1 MKNILFMNREKLK
14 HVLYLISIF
23 ILLGL
28 SILVFYHSAKSFL
41 LLDYLKDIL
50 NEQHLSLMI
59 LCGSAFLL
67 SALLFISKFLDLF
80 SEKKLILISALL
92 GVLAVCLQYF
102 LLFKIE
108 AVIRYDHLRVFDA
121 GLEIM
126 RTGKLSL
133 SANNGYFGLYPFNI
147 SIAVFNS
154 ILLRILS
161 FLGIPESFYLLSVQA
176 IYLFFIDLGIFFSWQ
191 IVRMLYSVKH
201 AAMFTVLCVCN
212 PMFYVCIMGLY
223 TTTLMLPLLMGAMFF
238 IICFQRTAD
247 YGKKLQ
253 FGFLAGLSIAFGT
266 RLRATVVI
274 CAIAWIIYLLV
285 KKKEINTFKYNT
297 KQIAL
302 LISMI
307 LLGSVIGFGGFTAFQ
322 NTYVHEDYHDT
333 QMPPIYYLMFAM
345 NPGSKGSYNEDD
357 FLMISKY
364 KTLEEKKEASIEVIK
379 DRLEDYGVSG
389 TLSLAKTK
397 LTKTW
402 SDGIEDFGDFLTTS
416 RNYGT
421 IQSYIGGV
429 HKDFFAL
436 YAHIYHVAVM
446 GMLCIAVILALFKKC
461 DSSCYL
467 ILLTLLGGMIFHILW
482 ESFYYYS
489 FGFTI
494 LFMIPAAESI
504 CFFSDKKCSAHT
516 SGGLGMI
523 TLAGFLILLVPALK
537 ELSTAEYK
545 HSDYAVVQDM
555 SLGECE
561 PLLSGQTITQT
572 FVTDR
577 PFNRIGCKTYNDTGS
592 NNGSIYRME
601 LLNSHGDVLA
611 QREFT
616 GAETADGD
624 YCYLALDDIIPAESQ
639 TYTIRL
645 TALHTTAAE
654 HLMFGYY
661 NTHQYDIY
669 SDGHMSGLNSDE
681 RSDLTFMVLLSTTD
695 SFFHELPF

>member
-1 MKNILFMNREKLK
+1 MPKNISINWEKIK

-28 SILVFYHSAKSFL
+28 SILVFCHSTKSIL
-41 LLDYLKDIL
+41 LLDYLKEIL
-50 NEQHLSLMI
+50 SERQLSLTI
-59 LCGSAFLL
+59 LCGAAFFL
-67 SALLFISKFLDLF
+67 SILVFISKFLDRF
-80 SEKKLILISALL
+80 STKKQIIISAII
-92 GVLAVCLQYF
+92 GAVGICLQYF
-102 LLFKIE
+102 LLFHIE

-126 RTGKLSL
+126 RTGELSL

-147 SIAVFNS
+147 SIAAFNS
-154 ILLRILS
+154 VLLRIVS
-161 FLGIPESFYLLSVQA
+161 FFGIPERFYLLSVQA

-191 IVRMLYSVKH
+191 IVRILYSVKH
-201 AAMFTVLCVCN
+201 ATVFTILCACN
-212 PMFYVCIMGLY
+212 PMLYVCIMGLY

-238 IICFQRTAD
+238 IICFQRAAD
-247 YGKKLQ
+247 YRKKLL

-274 CAIAWIIYLLV
+274 CAVAWIIYLIV
-285 KKKEINTFKYNT
+285 KKKDFNAVKYKP

-302 LISMI
+302 LLGVV
-307 LLGSVIGFGGFTAFQ
+307 LLGSAIGFGGFTAFQ
-322 NTYVHEDYHDT
+322 NTYVHEDYSDT

-345 NPGSKGSYNEDD
+345 NPVSNGSYNEDD

-364 KTLEEKKEASIEVIK
+364 ETLEEKKEASVDVIK

-389 TLSLAKTK
+389 ALALAKTK
-397 LTKTW
+397 LVKTW
-402 SDGIEDFGDFLTTS
+402 SDGIEDYGDFLTTS

-421 IQSYIGGV
+421 LQRYIGGV

-446 GMLCIAVILALFKKC
+446 GMLCVAVILALFKKC
-461 DSSCYL
+461 DSSCYF
-467 ILLTLLGGMIFHILW
+467 ILLTLLGGMIFHMLW

-494 LFMIPAAESI
+494 LFVIPAAESI
-504 CFFSDKKCSAHT
+504 CFFSNKKYSTHT
-516 SGGLGMI
+516 AGGLGI
-523 TLAGFLILLVPALK
+523 VTLAGFLILLVPAIK
-537 ELSTAEYK
+537 ELSTTEYK

-561 PLLSGQTITQT
+561 PLLSEGTITQT

-577 PFNRIGCKTYNDTGS
+577 PFNRVGCKTYNDTGF

-601 LLNSHGDVLA
+601 LLDSNGAVLS
-611 QREFT
+611 QREFV
-616 GAETADGD
+616 GAETEDGG
-624 YCYLALDDIIPAESQ
+624 YCYLALNDIVPAGMQ

-645 TALHTTAAE
+645 TALHATDTE

-681 RSDLTFMVLLSTTD
+681 CSDLAFMVLLSTTD
-695 SFFHELPF
+695 NYFHELPF